1 MSQEPTTPISKA
13 VEQEQ
18 DEVQGH
24 RRFAATPEITD
35 ETEEAEVQGHKR
47 YMATPDVN
55 EDPEPEVEGRR
66 AFI

>member
-1 MSQEPTTPISKA
+1 MSQDPTTPISKA

-35 ETEEAEVQGHKR
+35 EAEEAEVQGHR
-47 YMATPDVN
+47 RFAGAPDVN
-55 EDPEPEVEGRR
+55 EDPEPEVEGHR
-66 AFI
+66 ALI